1 MATKQQ
7 IQKVNEALQVQIGIA
22 QALLDGDT
30 VEMRWNGTVLEIV
43 AAPAMKRCASCN
55 HDGLLQAQVCP
66 SCNESYVRHDALAR
80 YESAKKARAR

>member
-7 IQKVNEALQVQIGIA
+7 IQKVNEALHIQIGIA

-30 VEMRWNGTVLEIV
+30 VEMRWNGKGLEIV
-43 AAPAMKRCASCN
+43 AAPTMKRCAICD

-66 SCNESYVRHDALAR
+66 SCHESYVRHDTLAR
-80 YESAKKARAR
+80 HESAKSRVR